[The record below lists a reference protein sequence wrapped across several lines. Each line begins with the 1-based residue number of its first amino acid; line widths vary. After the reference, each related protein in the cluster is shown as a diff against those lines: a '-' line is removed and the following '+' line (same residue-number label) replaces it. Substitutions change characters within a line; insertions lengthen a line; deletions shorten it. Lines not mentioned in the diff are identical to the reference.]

1 MTHPTKLCISTN
13 EYLPHAGGI
22 QKVVYAQNKWLQRKN
37 YEPSIVTPRIQT
49 PKSYI
54 FEGIKVNCFESLNI
68 GFRLGIPNAIPT
80 IGSLKTFTK
89 ATKAADIVHAHGHPY
104 MASLI
109 LAKLAR
115 HYGKPF
121 VLTQHNTF
129 IEYDNIFNE
138 VERLND
144 LTVGKE
150 ALDVADRIIAVSNAT
165 KNYILNLGAKPSK
178 VKVIHNGVDLARF
191 HPIQGKK
198 QEMRRKLGIP
208 KDAVVVS
215 TVRRVVYK
223 NGIDTF
229 IDAAN
234 VVAQKNP
241 HVHFVVAGK
250 GPNLHNAQEK
260 VRELKMADN
269 FKLAGFV
276 PDEELPAFYNAADIF
291 VVPSKSGE
299 GLPLVALEAM
309 ASGLPVIA
317 TDVGGI
323 GEVLTDKV
331 GRLVP
336 ANCPDEM
343 AQAILEYVESDLAVM
358 GNSARELMEEKYSW
372 EQNVDQRRD
381 CMRKSTLTQ
390 PSLAWGNGR
399 VTLKPRR
406 YCLISTLTTA

>member
-1 MTHPTKLCISTN
+1 VIRPTKLCISTN

-22 QKVVYAQNKWLQRKN
+22 QKVVYAQNKWLKKKN

-49 PKSYI
+49 PKSYF

-80 IGSLKTFTK
+80 VGSLKTFIK
-89 ATKAADIVHAHGHPY
+89 AAKGADIVHAHGHPY

-109 LAKLAR
+109 LGKLAH
-115 HYGKPF
+115 HYKKPF
-121 VLTQHNTF
+121 ILTQHNTF

-150 ALDVADRIIAVSNAT
+150 ALDAADRIIAVSNAT

-178 VKVIHNGVDLARF
+178 VKVIHNGVDLTHFR
-191 HPIQGKK
+191 PMRGKK

-229 IDAAN
+229 IDAAEA
-234 VVAQKNP
+234 VVQKNP
-241 HVHFVVAGK
+241 KVHFVVAGK
-250 GPNLHNAQEK
+250 GPNLCNAQERVK
-260 VRELKMADN
+260 QLKIEDN

-276 PDEELPAFYNAADIF
+276 ADEELPSFYNVADFF

-336 ANCPDEM
+336 ANSPDDM
-343 AQAILEYVESDLAVM
+343 AQAILEYAESDLAAM
-358 GNSARELMEEKYSW
+358 SSSARGLMVEKYSW
-372 EQNVDQRRD
+372 EKNVDQLVD
-381 CMRKSTLTQ
+381 VYKEFS
-390 PSLAWGNGR
+390 
-399 VTLKPRR
+399 
-406 YCLISTLTTA
+406 

>member
-1 MTHPTKLCISTN
+1 LK
-13 EYLPHAGGI
+13 
-22 QKVVYAQNKWLQRKN
+22 KKN

-49 PKSYI
+49 PKSYL
-54 FEGIKVNCFESLNI
+54 FEGIRVNCFESLNT

-80 IGSLKTFTK
+80 VNSLKTFIK
-89 ATKAADIVHAHGHPY
+89 ATNDADIVHAHGHPY
-104 MASLI
+104 IASLI
-109 LAKLAR
+109 LGKLAR
-115 HYGKPF
+115 HYQKPF

-129 IEYDNIFNE
+129 IEYDNFFNE

-150 ALDVADRIIAVSNAT
+150 ALDAADRIIAVSNAT

-191 HPIQGKK
+191 QPMKGKK
-198 QEMRRKLGIP
+198 QEMRRRLGIP

-229 IDAAN
+229 IDAADA
-234 VVAQKNP
+234 VVQKNP

-250 GPNLHNAQEK
+250 GPNLCNAQERVK
-260 VRELKMADN
+260 QLKIEDN

-276 PDEELPAFYNAADIF
+276 SDEELPSFYNVADFF

-317 TDVGGI
+317 TNVGGI
-323 GEVLTDKV
+323 GEVLTDRV
-331 GRLVP
+331 GKLVS

-343 AQAILEYVESDLAVM
+343 AQAILEYAESDLAAM
-358 GNSARELMEEKYSW
+358 GSDARGLMEDKYSW
-372 EQNVDQRRD
+372 EKNVDQLVEVY
-381 CMRKSTLTQ
+381 KEFS
-390 PSLAWGNGR
+390 
-399 VTLKPRR
+399 
-406 YCLISTLTTA
+406 

>member
-1 MTHPTKLCISTN
+1 LEATDLTGPTKLCISTN

-22 QKVVYAQNKWLQRKN
+22 QKVVYAQNKWLIEKN
-37 YEPSIVTPRIQT
+37 YEPSIVTPQIQT
-49 PKSYI
+49 PKSYL
-54 FEGIKVNCFESLNI
+54 FEGIRVNCFESLNI

-80 IGSLKTFTK
+80 VGSLKTFMK
-89 ATKAADIVHAHGHPY
+89 AACGADIVHAHGHPY

-109 LAKLAR
+109 LGKLAR

-150 ALDVADRIIAVSNAT
+150 ALDAADGIIAVSNAT
-165 KNYILNLGAKPSK
+165 KNYILSLGAKPSK

-191 HPIQGKK
+191 RPMMGKK

-208 KDAVVVS
+208 KDAIVVS

-229 IDAAN
+229 IDAAEA
-234 VVAQKNP
+234 VVQKNP
-241 HVHFVVAGK
+241 RVHFVVAGK

-269 FKLAGFV
+269 FELAGFV
-276 PDEELPAFYNAADIF
+276 PDEELPAFYNVADFF

-309 ASGLPVIA
+309 SSGLPVIA

-336 ANCPDEM
+336 ANSPDEM
-343 AQAILEYVESDLAVM
+343 AQAILGYAESDLAAM
-358 GNSARELMEEKYSW
+358 SSSARGLMEEKYSW
-372 EQNVDQRRD
+372 ERNVDQLVEVYREF
-381 CMRKSTLTQ
+381 S
-390 PSLAWGNGR
+390 
-399 VTLKPRR
+399 
-406 YCLISTLTTA
+406 